1 MANVVLATD
10 DLTVLGGPAS
20 VNVNLDIGATGER
33 GTLIFVGNGKPD
45 VSISLPTGYTTKI
58 LDMYINILSSDDE
71 YMYLYQYV
79 NTGISNEWVKLMKLT
94 PNQYSVNSNTTFVD
108 GVAEINLPLSAVVP
122 SYPELLANITAE
134 NFNVQATVPNLKPI
148 SSGVIVGEIIVDPVT
163 STQVLPISITA
174 MEFTAEPG
182 TSPILGTWSNITGEK
197 VVYLYITVV

>member
-1 MANVVLATD
+1 MAEVVLATD
-10 DLTVLGGPAS
+10 DLTILGGPS
-20 VNVNLDIGATGER
+20 SIDVNLDIGPQGTR

-45 VSISLPTGYTTKI
+45 LALALPTGYTVRV

-79 NTGISNEWVKLMKLT
+79 NNGVSNEWVKLMKLT

-108 GVAEINLPLSAVVP
+108 GVADINLPLSAIVP

-134 NFNVQATVPNLKPI
+134 NFNVQATVPNLNPI

-174 MEFTAEPG
+174 VEYD
-182 TSPILGTWSNITGEK
+182 SDSSTWSDITGDK

>member
-1 MANVVLATD
+1 MAEVLLASD
-10 DLTVLGGPAS
+10 DLTILGGPSS
-20 VNVNLDIGATGER
+20 VNVNLDIGPQGER

-45 VSISLPTGYTTKI
+45 LAIALPTGYTVKV

-79 NTGISNEWVKLMKLT
+79 NNGVSNEWVKLMKLT
-94 PNQYSVNSNTTFVD
+94 PNQYSVNSNTTFVN
-108 GVAEINLPLSAVVP
+108 GVADINLPLSAIVP

-134 NFNVQATVPNLKPI
+134 NFNVQATVPNLNPI

-174 MEFTAEPG
+174 IEYD
-182 TSPILGTWSNITGEK
+182 SDSSTWSDITGDK